1 MDSPSER
8 LLLKTNHKVSV
19 PCPVRPP
26 GRRKSSGR
34 RLFGVRCHLHRFYAD
49 CPEGS
54 HGRHSGCGSGSGCG
68 SRYGGGAAS
77 RRRAARRAARVAWS
91 ASLWVGSL
99 LFLFGIVALGLG
111 YAAPLS
117 LVRRPHPWRLAGLC
131 MFCSGGSLL
140 AAALML
146 AALCPR
152 WQDDEPYAPVVG
164 ESREAQEDEEDD
176 LRVPVTE
183 KITAVQP
190 LRD

>member
-26 GRRKSSGR
+26 GRRKSNSR

-54 HGRHSGCGSGSGCG
+54 HHHRGSGSG
-68 SRYGGGAAS
+68 YGYGRGGAS
-77 RRRAARRAARVAWS
+77 RRNAARRAARVAWN
-91 ASLWVGSL
+91 AAVGLGSL
-99 LFLFGIVALGLG
+99 LFLLGIVALGLG

-117 LVRRPHPWRLAGLC
+117 LVKRPRPWRLAGLV

-152 WQDDEPYAPVVG
+152 WQDDEPYAPVVDDTPRG
-164 ESREAQEDEEDD
+164 PQEEDEDD

-190 LRD
+190 LTD

>member
-19 PCPVRPP
+19 PCPVHPP
-26 GRRKSSGR
+26 GRRKSSSR

-54 HGRHSGCGSGSGCG
+54 HPHRGSGSG
-68 SRYGGGAAS
+68 YGYGRGGAS
-77 RRRAARRAARVAWS
+77 RRNAARRAARVAWTVAVCIS
-91 ASLWVGSL
+91 SL
-99 LFLFGIVALGLG
+99 LFFVGAVVLAMG
-111 YAAPLS
+111 YVLPIGF
-117 LVRRPHPWRLAGLC
+117 VMRRPRPWRMAGLL

-140 AAALML
+140 ASSLML

-152 WQDDEPYAPVVG
+152 WHDDEPYAPVVG
-164 ESREAQEDEEDD
+164 DTPRGPQGEDEDD

-190 LRD
+190 LTD